1 METKIIAGAEASPGD
16 RIAILLR
23 RTQRKELAEP
33 QASPILKH
41 LPRDLVLIWVKLLT
55 KGENDAMYFVLFAV
69 VILLL
74 IVLVAVIGSPDRYA
88 KMSEKEFEQDAER
101 GSLLG
106 AAMLGVAKAL
116 RPDRAEQVL
125 EQKQRVEKDAT
136 PSGDAPSAQTK

>member
-1 METKIIAGAEASPGD
+1 
-16 RIAILLR
+16 
-23 RTQRKELAEP
+23 
-33 QASPILKH
+33 
-41 LPRDLVLIWVKLLT
+41 
-55 KGENDAMYFVLFAV
+55 MYFVLFAV